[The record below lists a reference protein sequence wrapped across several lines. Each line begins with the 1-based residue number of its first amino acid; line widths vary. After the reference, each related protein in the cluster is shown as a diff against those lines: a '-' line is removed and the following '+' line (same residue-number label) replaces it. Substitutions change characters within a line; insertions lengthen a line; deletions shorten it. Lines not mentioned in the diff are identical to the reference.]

1 MLNSVYPNI
10 ASQCSHW
17 TIIFLHIF
25 SNINMTVQLM
35 AVQTT
40 SPHTV
45 EPEIGESKGLDL
57 IWLHINTVYQR
68 KKQTIESFLAS
79 ISFRNW

>member
-1 MLNSVYPNI
+1 
-10 ASQCSHW
+10 
-17 TIIFLHIF
+17 
-25 SNINMTVQLM
+25 MTVQLM

>member
-1 MLNSVYPNI
+1 M
-10 ASQCSHW
+10 
-17 TIIFLHIF
+17 F

-45 EPEIGESKGLDL
+45 EPEIGESK
-57 IWLHINTVYQR
+57 I
-68 KKQTIESFLAS
+68 
-79 ISFRNW
+79 